1 MFHRNVTTWKLG
13 FENFVLFMK
22 MINLNSMV
30 SFQYRCDFVVLVDIP
45 LRSGALEPSVLTSR
59 KDMAN
64 GCIWSHTSVV
74 KAKFSVCKTS
84 DLLQHLVPSVLGSG
98 ISTLVYI
105 EALEVTM
112 VLAHNSRN
120 TRFWTWKMVIIYYRI
135 LELETFKQVQ
145 EWTLLAKTSVTS
157 AK

>member
-1 MFHRNVTTWKLG
+1 MNEISEIIILKNRKLSWMKFLSKWFPLFHRIWRALTAFTHWKMFHRNVTTWKLG

-59 KDMAN
+59 KDIAN

-105 EALEVTM
+105 EALE
-112 VLAHNSRN
+112 
-120 TRFWTWKMVIIYYRI
+120 
-135 LELETFKQVQ
+135 
-145 EWTLLAKTSVTS
+145 LL
-157 AK
+157 